1 MNHYYRTF
9 TQELELLAD
18 YQTNPNIALVSGFM
32 CAPTDEE
39 AQAKAEGWTFFQF
52 ALRYY
57 GKVGSEVF
65 ERPNPGGLW
74 KEYLAWRES
83 PSGQRAG
90 RNKALIGSPE
100 SLRRR
105 LRKWEETHVDQIILL
120 NQAGMTTHADIMD
133 SLQLFATRGHA
144 GVPRR
149 RLAHQT
155 WKQGVLA
162 GEIELDDIDIT
173 PYVTPTLAAPTKP
186 PSVTV

>member
-1 MNHYYRTF
+1 MDV
-9 TQELELLAD
+9 L
-18 YQTNPNIALVSGFM
+18 PV
-32 CAPTDEE
+32 
-39 AQAKAEGWTFFQF
+39 

-90 RNKALIGSPE
+90 QNKALIGSPE

-105 LRKWEETHVDQIILL
+105 LRKWEETHVDQMILL

-133 SLQLFATRGHA
+133 SLELFATEVMPDFHEHEG
-144 GVPRR
+144 
-149 RLAHQT
+149 AHQA

>member
-1 MNHYYRTF
+1 M
-9 TQELELLAD
+9 
-18 YQTNPNIALVSGFM
+18 
-32 CAPTDEE
+32 
-39 AQAKAEGWTFFQF
+39 
-52 ALRYY
+52 
-57 GKVGSEVF
+57 
-65 ERPNPGGLW
+65 
-74 KEYLAWRES
+74 AWRES

-133 SLQLFATRGHA
+133 SLELFATEVMPEFHDHDG
-144 GVPRR
+144 
-149 RLAHQT
+149 AHQA

-162 GEIELDDIDIT
+162 GDVELDDIDIT
-173 PYVTPTLAAPTKP
+173 PYITPTLAAPTKP